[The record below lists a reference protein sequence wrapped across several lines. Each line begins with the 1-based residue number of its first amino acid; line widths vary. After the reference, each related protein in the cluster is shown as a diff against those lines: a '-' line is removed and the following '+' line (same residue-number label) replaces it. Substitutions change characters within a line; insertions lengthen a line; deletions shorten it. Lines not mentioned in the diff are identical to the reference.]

1 MDIHKLYS
9 DWEHLSNIELFFAG
23 RENFGKNKIILSGDE
38 CRHAVKVMRHL
49 RGDELFVTAGDGKIF
64 QCLIEEILKDTLIL
78 IIKEEFTYHNRFSNI
93 IFCLP
98 KLKNPERFE
107 FALEKCTEMGITN
120 FIIFES
126 ERTISKSLKTD
137 RWQKI
142 LVSAM
147 KQSLQ
152 SFLPS
157 IITINSI
164 KEIGSL
170 EGTKLVFEQNAA
182 NIFRG
187 LPVDNAS
194 KFYLIFGPEGGFSKK
209 ELEIFG
215 ENELFKLANNR
226 LRSETA
232 VIKCASLLT
241 NII

>member
-1 MDIHKLYS
+1 
-9 DWEHLSNIELFFAG
+9 
-23 RENFGKNKIILSGDE
+23 
-38 CRHAVKVMRHL
+38 
-49 RGDELFVTAGDGKIF
+49 
-64 QCLIEEILKDTLIL
+64 
-78 IIKEEFTYHNRFSNI
+78 
-93 IFCLP
+93 
-98 KLKNPERFE
+98 
-107 FALEKCTEMGITN
+107 
-120 FIIFES
+120 
-126 ERTISKSLKTD
+126 
-137 RWQKI
+137 
-142 LVSAM
+142 M